1 MFDKNKFANIIR
13 KIKDTYSNQED
24 FSKKSG
30 IGRTY
35 LSQYMNMK
43 IDNPPKPRILE
54 KLANASNGITTY
66 KELMLVCNYVDDN
79 LNKICGNT
87 ISLISNP
94 YTNNDE
100 YNPAEQFLL
109 SIIHTYNN
117 LSNSNESSNEKDKI
131 ITAYKYIQ
139 KDEEYSKL
147 LTKYNLL
154 KKDSDFKKNSN
165 DSLFL
170 VPILGKIVPG
180 QPILAEEY
188 LEGYLPVDPNIYE
201 MTIPDDYFYLKVSGE
216 SMNLKIHNGDYA
228 LIKKQDY
235 AENGDIIVA
244 IVNGDNEA
252 TLKKYKKLNEQFVL
266 LEPMST
272 DPTIETIT
280 VDLKNTKFQIIG
292 KAIGQFGKF

>member
-13 KIKDTYSNQED
+13 KIKDTYYNQED

-66 KELMLVCNYVDDN
+66 KELMLICNYVDDD
-79 LNKICGNT
+79 LDKICGNT

-94 YTNNDE
+94 YTNNDD

-117 LSNSNESSNEKDKI
+117 LSNSTENSIEKYKI
-131 ITAYKYIQ
+131 ETAYKYIEN
-139 KDEEYSKL
+139 DEEYSKL
-147 LTKYNLL
+147 IKKYNLL
-154 KKDSDFKKNSN
+154 KENFNFKKNSN
-165 DSLFL
+165 YSLFL
-170 VPILGKIVPG
+170 IPILGKIVAG

-188 LEGYLPVDPNIYE
+188 LEGYLPVDPNMYG
-201 MTIPDDYFYLKVSGE
+201 MTVPDDYFYLKVSGE

-244 IVNGDNEA
+244 IVNGDDEA
-252 TLKKYKKLNEQFVL
+252 TLKKYKKLNDELVM

-272 DPTIETIT
+272 YPIEPLVIN
-280 VDLKNTKFQIIG
+280 LKNTKFQIIG
-292 KAIGQFGKF
+292 KAIAQFGKF